1 MHRALESI
9 NGRLMNY
16 LGRGLCHRLPGS
28 ALGYLEQDV
37 HLSCLLPLEFK
48 KVLAKYHLHSLPEI
62 MDLFGE
68 TQVLL
73 CHKEDLVPET
83 ACPEGLS

>member
-1 MHRALESI
+1 
-9 NGRLMNY
+9 MNY
-16 LGRGLCHRLPGS
+16 LSRCLCHRLPGS
-28 ALGYLEQDV
+28 TVGYLEQDV
-37 HLSCLLPLEFK
+37 HLSCLLPREFK

-68 TQVLL
+68 TQILP
-73 CHKEDLVPET
+73 CRKEDLVPEP